1 MQHCDEDRPCV
12 GEAGGRATI
21 SRTSAVRAAD
31 WGCPEASAANRA
43 ASAFRSAAVPAVVMG
58 FVLLRIVF
66 GAMIDA
72 TSHNLW
78 PFELLMVG
86 VPSLIWMAVVALV
99 RRHRKIEGTV

>member
-1 MQHCDEDRPCV
+1 MILAAIVWP
-12 GEAGGRATI
+12 AWATW
-21 SRTSAVRAAD
+21 RWRHGWRLA
-31 WGCPEASAANRA
+31 
-43 ASAFRSAAVPAVVMG
+43 AAVPAVVMG

-72 TSHNLW
+72 TSHNPW